1 MRMNR
6 NWRIDGMMT
15 VSNENRVRVNRLI
28 GKQTDEILD
37 LLNEAMVRL
46 HDTGD
51 VESETLDQVMTSLKY
66 TTQKLQEYKEYEL

>member
-1 MRMNR
+1 
-6 NWRIDGMMT
+6 
-15 VSNENRVRVNRLI
+15 LI

-66 TTQKLQEYKEYEL
+66 TTQKLTEYKEYEL

>member
-1 MRMNR
+1 
-6 NWRIDGMMT
+6 MMT

-28 GKQTDEILD
+28 GKQTGEILD

-51 VESETLDQVMTSLKY
+51 TESETLDQVMVSLKY
-66 TTQKLQEYKEYEL
+66 TTQKLVEYREYEL

>member
-1 MRMNR
+1 MNT
-6 NWRIDGMMT
+6 I
-15 VSNENRVRVNRLI
+15 SNENKIRVNRLI
-28 GKQTDEILD
+28 DKQTDEILD

>member
-1 MRMNR
+1 
-6 NWRIDGMMT
+6 MMT
-15 VSNENRVRVNRLI
+15 VSNENKIRVNRLI
-28 GKQTDEILD
+28 GKQTDEILG

>member
-1 MRMNR
+1 
-6 NWRIDGMMT
+6 MMT
-15 VSNENRVRVNRLI
+15 ISNENKIRVNRLI

>member
-1 MRMNR
+1 
-6 NWRIDGMMT
+6 MMT
-15 VSNENRVRVNRLI
+15 ISNENKIRVNRLI
-28 GKQTDEILD
+28 DKQTDEILD

-66 TTQKLQEYKEYEL
+66 TTQKLTEYKEYEL